1 MTTAPIVERLRRLD
15 TCAVSDA
22 RDRLGLPDAVVAG
35 IGNLTGTT
43 AIAGRVVTVQLGPPQ
58 RTPSTRHLCT
68 SAIEAGGSDDVLVI
82 DHQGRTDCAAWGGN
96 LSRGAAA
103 RHIAGT
109 IVHGAVRD
117 IDEARKLDYAVY
129 ATSTTPR
136 TARGRAQEH
145 AWNTSITVAGITVGP
160 GDYVIADSTGI
171 VFTRADDID
180 AVVAVAEGIVTAE
193 QAIAAAIAAGT
204 PIGIAMGANYERMTT
219 TP

>member
-1 MTTAPIVERLRRLD
+1 MTAAPIVERLRRLD
-15 TCAVSDA
+15 SCAVSDA
-22 RDRLGLPDAVVAG
+22 RDRLGLPDATVAG

-43 AIAGRVVTVQLGPPQ
+43 AVAGRVVTVQLGEPQ
-58 RTPSTRHLCT
+58 PAASTRHLCS
-68 SAIEAGGSDDVLVI
+68 SAIEAGGSDDVIVV

-103 RHIAGT
+103 RRIAGT

-117 IDEARKLDYAVY
+117 TDEARTLVYSVY
-129 ATSTTPR
+129 ATSSTPR

-145 AWNTSITVAGITVGP
+145 AWNTSINFAGITVGP

-171 VFTRADDID
+171 VFTRGEDID
-180 AVVAVAEGIVTAE
+180 AVVAAAEGIVTAE
-193 QAIAAAIAAGT
+193 QSIAAAIDAGT
-204 PIGIAMGANYERMTT
+204 PIGTAMGADYERMTT